1 MTTATA
7 QKFKLDIACGQNR
20 QDGFHG
26 VDIVPGLYDADYD
39 VHDLGVFP
47 WPYEDGECSEVFCNH
62 YVEHTPDLI
71 AFMNEVWRILEPG
84 GTARI
89 VHPYCRSNRA
99 FQDPTHTRFIPE
111 ETWHYFTEA
120 WRVENKLDHYPITAD
135 FEVVNIGAAIN
146 EPWTMRSQ
154 EAQMFAAAHYWNV
167 VSDLSVDLRAIKHG

>member
-1 MTTATA
+1 MTVAIG
-7 QKFKLDIACGQNR
+7 QKVKLDIACGQNR

-26 VDIVPGLYDADYD
+26 VDIVPGLYDDVDYT
-39 VHDLGVFP
+39 VHDLSEFP
-47 WPYEDGECSEVFCNH
+47 WPFEDDSVEEVFVSH

-71 AFMNEVWRILEPG
+71 AFVNELYRILEPDG
-84 GTARI
+84 RVKV

-111 ETWHYFTEA
+111 ETWHYFTKS
-120 WRVENKLDHYPITAD
+120 WREDQKLDHYPITAD

-154 EAQMFAAAHYWNV
+154 EAQMFAAQHYWNV
-167 VSDLSVDLRAIKHG
+167 VSDLSVELKALK